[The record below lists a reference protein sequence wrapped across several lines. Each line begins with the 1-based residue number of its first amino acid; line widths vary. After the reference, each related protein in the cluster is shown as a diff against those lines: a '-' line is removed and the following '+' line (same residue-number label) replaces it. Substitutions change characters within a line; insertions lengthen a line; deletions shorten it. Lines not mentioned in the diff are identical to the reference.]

1 VSFTINDFSD
11 LLDIINTH
19 PEWRQKL
26 RQVLF
31 PEIDIPQAFQKLTTM
46 IERLDQRIEASLGQA
61 AADREAIK
69 QDVTQL
75 GQRVETGFAEAAAD
89 REAIRQ
95 DVARLDQRMETG
107 FAEAATDREII
118 KQDVSG
124 LKQDVSGLKQDVS
137 GLKQDVSGLKQDVS
151 GLKQDVSGLKQDVV
165 RLDQRMETG
174 FAEAATDRKIIK
186 QDVGTLKGRS
196 HELFYQI
203 KANAVFGRYLRRGR
217 EMTEGVADR
226 LHEALGVGQISE
238 AEYDQ
243 VMAAD
248 LLWGG
253 QLRQTE
259 TEVILVLEA
268 SWLAEANDISR
279 AVNRA
284 AILRRIGLKALPVV
298 AGHEWVEAAAE
309 AARQQKVVLISNGH
323 VDSASWQVA
332 VSE

>member
-1 VSFTINDFSD
+1 MSFTINDFSD

-118 KQDVSG
+118 
-124 LKQDVSGLKQDVS
+124 
-137 GLKQDVSGLKQDVS
+137 
-151 GLKQDVSGLKQDVV
+151 KQDVSGLKQDVV